1 MDYYKLLTS
10 VDDYE
15 KICICINDKIYT
27 YNDVINDSIK
37 LEESIKENMNIS
49 DKEIVAIFNENLY
62 FQLISFFCF
71 K

>member
-1 MDYYKLLTS
+1 MDYYKLLKS

-37 LEESIKENMNIS
+37 LEEIFILKELVE
-49 DKEIVAIFNENLY
+49 KFKREN
-62 FQLISFFCF
+62 S
-71 K
+71 